1 MEHLCYVYG
10 ENKMRTQMQTYT
22 GGRIAGGQEAGFD
35 LAKLNVLIPKE
46 SEQTKASQ
54 KYQQKSLNTVQKSM
68 ETTRCKNRYDI
79 MGASQG
85 NMECGRTNWQR
96 HEGEQKPYT
105 QPH

>member
-54 KYQQKSLNTVQKSM
+54 KTKKQSINK
-68 ETTRCKNRYDI
+68 R
-79 MGASQG
+79 A
-85 NMECGRTNWQR
+85 
-96 HEGEQKPYT
+96 
-105 QPH
+105 